1 MTKRKYSKGAGRSV
15 TDEELVAL
23 VRRVDP
29 GYYEE
34 VVTRYRKKLLPY
46 LRRFIGTGDEVE
58 DLLQNIFIKVFEHLA
73 DFDMQR
79 KFSPWIYRIAHNE
92 AVNYLKKKSY
102 RQLIA
107 WEDIVSVEEMASA
120 RDEGETPEEAR
131 TRDEVR
137 IAVRK
142 ALNTLP
148 KKYREILQ
156 LRYYLDKS
164 YAEMSRILKKPEN
177 TVASML
183 SRAKRQLFKSLGE
196 RDE

>member
-1 MTKRKYSKGAGRSV
+1 MTKRKYSKEVGRDV

-23 VRRVDP
+23 VRHVDP
-29 GYYEE
+29 GYFEE
-34 VVTRYRKKLLPY
+34 IVARYRKKLSAY
-46 LRRFIGTGDEVE
+46 LRRLIDASDEAE
-58 DLLQNIFIKVFEHLA
+58 DLLQNVFIKVFEHLA
-73 DFDMQR
+73 DFDMRR

-102 RQLIA
+102 RHLVA
-107 WEDIVSVEEMASA
+107 WEDIVSVKEMASA

-131 TRDEVR
+131 MRDEARV
-137 IAVRK
+137 AVRR

-164 YAEMSRILKKPEN
+164 YAEISRILKKPGN

-183 SRAKRQLFKSLGE
+183 SRAKKQLFKSLGE
-196 RDE
+196 RSV